1 MSRRPKG
8 ITASVKAFAR
18 WAFWRTWYLFHRERD
33 GGVEELVR
41 WMQRSNRKRWPWWT
55 FKPHLYRNDDGNMWQ
70 VYLSDEST
78 YTERRT
84 LKLDVH
90 ISQDTGDIVGM
101 NLWDET
107 LKGTKE

>member
-1 MSRRPKG
+1 MSHPKG
-8 ITASVKAFAR
+8 ITASVKAFAK
-18 WAFWRTWYLFHRERD
+18 WAFWRTWYFVLPARTGSSRQF
-33 GGVEELVR
+33 VAFLVR
-41 WMQRSNRKRWPWWT
+41 LDRTSWPWRV
-55 FKPHLYRNDDGNMWQ
+55 FKPYVYRNAIGTMWQ

-84 LKLDVH
+84 LELDVH
-90 ISQDTGDIVGM
+90 IIEDTGDIVGM